1 MQSKWPKM
9 MLISGLTSAVLIYQ
23 MATAT
28 EAPGQALAVLQYC
41 LLACALV
48 GLMGS
53 IAMFA
58 SGK

>member
-1 MQSKWPKM
+1 

-28 EAPGQALAVLQYC
+28 EAPSQALAVLQYC
-41 LLACALV
+41 LLACALI

>member
-1 MQSKWPKM
+1 MQSKWPKT
-9 MLISGLTSAVLIYQ
+9 MLISGLTSAILIYQ

-28 EAPGQALAVLQYC
+28 EAPSQALAVLQYC
-41 LLACALV
+41 LLACGLI

-58 SGK
+58 AGK